1 GTMHASQLLLALLLR
16 LVPAQVIM
24 ALYEV
29 WAKSMCQPME
39 QLVDVEREY
48 PGEVESIYVPAC
60 VPLKR
65 CSGCCGDEH
74 LECQPTL
81 EHMICYK
88 FPKGQS
94 SNCTFFMRGNSG
106 IFNQRCSSCHRCI
119 VENISSPVEVTAFSA
134 GPHPSVGS
142 VAALFTAPH
151 PCFCG
156 FRGSFLKVTLV

>member
-1 GTMHASQLLLALLLR
+1 
-16 LVPAQVIM
+16 M

-48 PGEVESIYVPAC
+48 PGDVESIYVPAC

-81 EHMICYK
+81 ERNITL
-88 FPKGQS
+88 Q
-94 SNCTFFMRGNSG
+94 
-106 IFNQRCSSCHRCI
+106 
-119 VENISSPVEVTAFSA
+119 VEL
-134 GPHPSVGS
+134 G
-142 VAALFTAPH
+142 L
-151 PCFCG
+151 
-156 FRGSFLKVTLV
+156 